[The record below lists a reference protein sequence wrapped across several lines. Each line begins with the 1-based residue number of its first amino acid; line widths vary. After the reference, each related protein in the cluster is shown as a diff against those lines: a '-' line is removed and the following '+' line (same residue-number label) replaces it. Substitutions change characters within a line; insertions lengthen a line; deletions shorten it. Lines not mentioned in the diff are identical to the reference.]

1 MKQGDDTM
9 LRKFKDFL
17 CATAFVTV
25 LVAAPAMAQSSG
37 NFAAQVLEDQ
47 CVLSSADGSLS
58 GGIAG
63 TEMDT
68 TIQTPNS
75 NQTALLITPSLVTG
89 LYTNT
94 NINTSKNLSSETAA
108 VVVKVTLDGNP
119 VAPDTGNG
127 VIYDERFQQ
136 LSSNLFSQLTECVA
150 NDNCNIDLILSTAS
164 AHSFNFV
171 APDVGGGAHHL
182 VVTWS
187 FLCDNGTGTLT
198 AGACTKTFSNN
209 SAAACAGPGS
219 VTVQQVKAFSQSG
232 GVSIQ

>member
-1 MKQGDDTM
+1 MKR
-9 LRKFKDFL
+9 LNL
-17 CATAFVTV
+17 SLAAAFA
-25 LVAAPAMAQSSG
+25 LAMPIVASSAFAQSSG
-37 NFAAQVLEDQ
+37 NFAAQVLTPQ

-68 TIQTPNS
+68 SIKTPNS
-75 NQTALLITPSLVTG
+75 SQTALLITPSLVTG

-94 NINTSKNLSSETAA
+94 NIYTSKSLSSETAA
-108 VVVKVTLDGNP
+108 VVVHVTMDGNP
-119 VAPDTGNG
+119 VAPDTGSG

-136 LSSNLFSQLTECVA
+136 LSSTLFSQLTECA
-150 NDNCNIDLILSTAS
+150 NNDNCNIDLVLSTAS

-171 APDVGGGAHHL
+171 APSVGGGNHHL

-198 AGACTKTFSNN
+198 AAACSSNFTKN

-219 VTVQQVKAFSQSG
+219 LTVQQVDAFSQSG
-232 GVSIQ
+232 GVNIQ

>member
-1 MKQGDDTM
+1 MSSKLLG
-9 LRKFKDFL
+9 FL
-17 CATAFVTV
+17 SATAFVTA
-25 LVAAPAMAQSSG
+25 LAAAPVMAQSSG
-37 NFAAQVLEDQ
+37 NFAAQILEDQ

-63 TEMDT
+63 TAMAT
-68 TIQTPNS
+68 SIQTPNS
-75 NQTALLITPSLVTG
+75 SQTAVLITPSLVTG

-94 NINTSKNLSSETAA
+94 NINTSKSLSSETAA
-108 VVVKVTLDGNP
+108 VVVHVTLDGNP
-119 VAPDTGNG
+119 VAPDTGSG

-171 APDVGGGAHHL
+171 APNVGGGVHHL
-182 VVTWS
+182 LVTWS

-198 AGACTKTFSNN
+198 AAACSKSFSNN

-232 GVSIQ
+232 GISIQ

>member
-1 MKQGDDTM
+1 MSTKLSG
-9 LRKFKDFL
+9 LF
-17 CATAFVTV
+17 CATAFAIA
-25 LVAAPAMAQSSG
+25 LAAAPAMAQSSG
-37 NFAAQVLEDQ
+37 NFAAQIFEDQ

-68 TIQTPNS
+68 SIQTPNS
-75 NQTALLITPSLVTG
+75 GQTALLITPSLVTG

-108 VVVKVTLDGNP
+108 VVVHVTLDGNP
-119 VAPDTGNG
+119 VAPDTGSG

-136 LSSNLFSQLTECVA
+136 LSSNLFSQLTACVG

-171 APDVGGGAHHL
+171 ASSVGGGVHHL

-187 FLCDNGTGTLT
+187 FLCDSGSGTLT
-198 AGACTKTFSNN
+198 AAACSKTFGNN

-232 GVSIQ
+232 GISIQ

>member
-1 MKQGDDTM
+1 MTGKPLG
-9 LRKFKDFL
+9 LFL
-17 CATAFVTV
+17 ATAFAVAIA
-25 LVAAPAMAQSSG
+25 AAPAMAQSSG
-37 NFAAQVLEDQ
+37 NFSAAVDSTT
-47 CVLSSADGSLS
+47 CALSSSDGSLS

-63 TEMDT
+63 QELDAS
-68 TIQTPNS
+68 IQTPNS
-75 NQTALLITPSLVTG
+75 SQTALLITPSLVTG

-94 NINTSKNLSSETAA
+94 NINTSKNASSETAA
-108 VVVKVTLDGNP
+108 VVVHVTMDGNP

-171 APDVGGGAHHL
+171 APNVGGGNHSL
-182 VVTWS
+182 SVTWS
-187 FLCDNGTGTLT
+187 FLCDNGSGTLT
-198 AGACTKTFSNN
+198 AAACSKTFSNN

-219 VTVQQVKAFSQSG
+219 VTVTQVKAFSQSG
-232 GVSIQ
+232 GISIQ